1 MTASNRVTKAAEEA
15 LMVSVSAFLDGVNAV
30 LAEAPALVFGETTG
44 VHHHPSGLYFSLKDP
59 EDGSLL
65 DCYMNPY
72 AARMMASTLEDGMR
86 VKVAGNASIYKP
98 KGRFS
103 LRVEY
108 LEPLGEGS
116 LQRAYLLLK
125 EQLEREGLFARK
137 RPLPQRISR
146 IGIITSR
153 TGAVIDDFRKNLPQ
167 RGMSLSLYS
176 VRVEGARAPEEIIHA
191 CAWMQD
197 HADDFDVIAV
207 MRGGGSLEDLQAFNT
222 EGVVRAIHSLSIPVI
237 CAIGH
242 DRDVPLACLAADVAT
257 STPTAAAMAVA
268 QSWEP
273 FVVSVERLREQLIR
287 ATDTALHRAR
297 ALVDAAPLLAHVR
310 TALARSHDRVASLAL
325 LLESA
330 DPQRV
335 LERGYSVVTRVP
347 HGVVRTTRDV
357 APGDKVR
364 IRMRDGSRDAKIES

>member
-1 MTASNRVTKAAEEA
+1 MTEAAAEA
-15 LMVSVSAFLDGVNAV
+15 LMVSVSDFLDGVNAV
-30 LAEAPALVFGETTG
+30 LAQAPALVFGETTG

-65 DCYMNPY
+65 DCYMNPF
-72 AARMMASTLEDGMR
+72 AARMIASMLEDGMR
-86 VKVAGNASIYKP
+86 VKVAGNANIYKP

-116 LQRAYLLLK
+116 LQRAYVLLK

-137 RPLPQRISR
+137 RPLPERISR
-146 IGIITSR
+146 VGIITSR

-167 RGMSLSLYS
+167 RGMALSLYS
-176 VRVEGARAPEEIIHA
+176 VRVEGAKAPEEIMKA

-197 HADDFDVIAV
+197 HAEEFDVIAV

-222 EGVVRAIHSLSIPVI
+222 EGVVRAIHSLSVPVI

-273 FVVSVERLREQLIR
+273 FIGSVERLREQILR
-287 ATDTALHRAR
+287 ATDAYVHRAR
-297 ALVDAAPLLAHVR
+297 ALVDGAPLLASVR
-310 TALARSHDRVASLAL
+310 ASLTRTSDRVTALTSLL
-325 LLESA
+325 QST

-335 LERGYSVVTRVP
+335 LERGYSVVTRLP
-347 HGVVRTTRDV
+347 SGAVRTTKDV
-357 APGDKVR
+357 APGDSVR
-364 IRMRDGSRDAKIES
+364 IRMRDGSRDATIES